1 MRAYHDILLERGDEA
16 EWYRRG
22 SPELEPWERGNTI
35 NGTTFAR
42 FRALVDD
49 LDWRIVRESKRPVGS
64 VGRMFERRRLVR
76 GVSRLFVP
84 LVHVPGVR
92 EVFLHRIAYI
102 LERP

>member
-76 GVSRLFVP
+76 GCLVSSYRSCTSQVS
-84 LVHVPGVR
+84 G
-92 EVFLHRIAYI
+92 VFLHRIAYI